1 MQYNRANNAL
11 IRPPLSPWIP
21 ESTLGSGSNFFLLFD
36 FKRLFLVRF
45 SFSGTYGVV
54 ECVRHINTRQRLAR
68 KTIKLTS
75 KQEEENELPATA
87 VREIAVLK
95 SIQQE
100 NIIKFV
106 DPKFNLM

>member
-1 MQYNRANNAL
+1 MEN
-11 IRPPLSPWIP
+11 S
-21 ESTLGSGSNFFLLFD
+21 FFF
-36 FKRLFLVRF
+36 FE
-45 SFSGTYGVV
+45 GTYGIV
-54 ECVRHINTRQRLAR
+54 ECVRHVSNRQRLAR

-95 SIQQE
+95 SIYHE

-106 DPKFNLM
+106 F

>member
-1 MQYNRANNAL
+1 M
-11 IRPPLSPWIP
+11 
-21 ESTLGSGSNFFLLFD
+21 
-36 FKRLFLVRF
+36 
-45 SFSGTYGVV
+45 

-95 SIQQE
+95 SIHQE

-106 DPKFNLM
+106 EKSNQ